1 MSMRQVMMGFFL
13 TTALIATHASAQWEL
28 NDSGST
34 INFISV
40 KNSTIAEMHS
50 FPSLVGYIGEEGHV
64 QVTVNLDSV
73 ETLIPIRNERMR
85 AMLFNTAEFPAANV
99 SARLDPA
106 VLAEA
111 ALGGTVSTEVPVSLS
126 LHGVEQK
133 VIVPLLVFSDSG
145 NLRVVS
151 ARPVLLR
158 AGDFGLVAGVEALRN
173 VAGLAAI
180 STAVPVTI
188 NLQFQR
194 VK

>member
-1 MSMRQVMMGFFL
+1 MSKQLFATGLFL
-13 TTALIATHASAQWEL
+13 VALLMAARASAQWEL
-28 NDSGST
+28 NDVGST
-34 INFISV
+34 INFVSV

-50 FPSLVGYIGEEGHV
+50 FPSLVGYIGEDGHV

-99 SARLDPA
+99 SAQVDP
-106 VLAEA
+106 VILAEA
-111 ALGGTVSTEVPVSLS
+111 AQGGTVSTEVPVSLS
-126 LHGVEQK
+126 LHGAEQT
-133 VIVPLLVFSDSG
+133 VQVPLLVFSDGG

-158 AGDFGLVAGVEALRN
+158 AGDFGLTAGIEALQN
-173 VAGLAAI
+173 VAGLSAI
-180 STAVPVTI
+180 STAIPVTL

>member
-1 MSMRQVMMGFFL
+1 MAKIQAMVGVLVGAVLMAAQ
-13 TTALIATHASAQWEL
+13 ASAQWEL

-34 INFISV
+34 INFVSV

-50 FPSLVGYIGEEGHV
+50 FPSLVGFIGENGHV

-85 AMLFNTAEFPAANV
+85 AMLFNTAEFPTANV
-99 SARLDPA
+99 SAEVDPEI
-106 VLAEA
+106 LAEA
-111 ALGGTVSTEVPVSLS
+111 AQGGTVSTEVPVNLS

-133 VIVPLLVFSDSG
+133 VTVPLLVFSDGG

-158 AGDFGLVAGVEALRN
+158 ANDFGLTAGIDALRN
-173 VAGLAAI
+173 VAGLSAI
-180 STAVPVTI
+180 STAVPVTL